1 VEGGSRILW
10 TLVAV
15 LVAVAVPL
23 VVLALASG
31 DGDESDEPDTASI
44 KVERAPGLPEIV
56 VYVEDPEL
64 NVAETARGRKR
75 VTVECLNTA
84 DAVIYG
90 RGYAWPFTDTD
101 NGLLDP
107 HVHLEMAPG
116 QLDRVSRCRVT
127 GTRPRLEG
135 RLL

>member
-1 VEGGSRILW
+1 VEGRSRILW
-10 TLVAV
+10 IVLTV

-31 DGDESDEPDTASI
+31 GGEESDEPDTASI
-44 KVERAPGLPEIV
+44 KVERARGLPEIV
-56 VYVEDPEL
+56 VYVEDPDL
-64 NVAETARGRKR
+64 NVPETARGRKR

>member
-1 VEGGSRILW
+1 MEGGSRILW

-31 DGDESDEPDTASI
+31 GGEESDEPDTASI
-44 KVERAPGLPEIV
+44 KVERVPGRPEIV

-64 NVAETARGRKR
+64 NVAETAGGRER

-107 HVHLEMAPG
+107 HVHLEMAPA
-116 QLDRVSRCRVT
+116 QLDGVSRCRVT
-127 GTRPRLEG
+127 GTSPRLEG

>member
-1 VEGGSRILW
+1 MEGGSRILW
-10 TLVAV
+10 TLLAV

-31 DGDESDEPDTASI
+31 GGEESDEPDTASI
-44 KVERAPGLPEIV
+44 KVERAPGVPEIV

-64 NVAETARGRKR
+64 NVAETAGGRER

-101 NGLLDP
+101 DGLLDP
-107 HVHLEMAPG
+107 HVHLG
-116 QLDRVSRCRVT
+116 DGSRPA
-127 GTRPRLEG
+127 RPRQPLPA
-135 RLL
+135 

>member
-1 VEGGSRILW
+1 VEGRSRILW
-10 TLVAV
+10 IVLAV

-31 DGDESDEPDTASI
+31 GGEESDEPDTASI

-75 VTVECLNTA
+75 VIVECLNTA

-107 HVHLEMAPG
+107 HVHLEIDPA
-116 QLDRVSRCRVT
+116 QVERVSRCRLK
-127 GTRPRLEG
+127 GTTPRLEG